1 MSGTTSISPQK
12 RPTTT
17 NSAMSTLSPEP
28 SGFRDLFFKDPENE
42 RFSWYRSSFVL
53 GPALLTLGSSIVAAA
68 LWQWQIPSL
77 TSIISGVAI
86 TGGFLFGLLIFVFQ
100 LRLQIAHDPRVQQR
114 KQVPRLIDQ
123 LFGLVLVASATAG
136 VLTALLVL
144 ASLTVSTNIVGAQLA
159 PSEWWS
165 PAIATTGVFLLTL
178 LVLVLMRV
186 RGAYR
191 MAVRGNEITPG

>member
-1 MSGTTSISPQK
+1 MTGTTSTRTQK
-12 RPTTT
+12 RPPT
-17 NSAMSTLSPEP
+17 NEGAVSTSLPEP
-28 SGFRDLFFKDPENE
+28 GGFRDLFYKDPDYDRVS
-42 RFSWYRSSFVL
+42 RFRSGFIL
-53 GPALLTLGSSIVAAA
+53 LPAIVTLILSLVAAA

-100 LRLQIAHDPRVQQR
+100 LRLQVSHDPRVQQR

-136 VLTALLVL
+136 GLTILLVL
-144 ASLTVSTNIVGAQLA
+144 ASLTVSTNFFGGRES

-165 PAIATTGVFLLTL
+165 PPIATVGIFLITL
-178 LVLVLMRV
+178 LVLILLRV

-191 MAVRGNEITPG
+191 AAISGNEINRG